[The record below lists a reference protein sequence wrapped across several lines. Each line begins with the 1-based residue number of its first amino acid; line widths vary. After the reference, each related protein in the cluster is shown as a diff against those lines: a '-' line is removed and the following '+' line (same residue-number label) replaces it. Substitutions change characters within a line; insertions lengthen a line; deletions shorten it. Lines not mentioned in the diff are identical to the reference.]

1 MLAIQ
6 NQGYEVIVTH
16 PGIGDLLQVV
26 DMPTLTTLVGE
37 VYAGFYMPFLNG
49 YVDEDTGMDWR
60 TLINHPH
67 TVVTDLI
74 LDQLSYS
81 RHLMLTDQKAC
92 YCDESGLLCQPCQEQ
107 VSMETFL
114 NDVSTTIVTNMGPF
128 DPRLMELF
136 TYVYTHQRQ
145 HYTYM
150 LDANTL
156 AIGT

>member
-1 MLAIQ
+1 MIALQ

-26 DMPTLTTLVGE
+26 DMPTLTALVGE
-37 VYAGFYMPFLNG
+37 VYAGLYIPFLNG
-49 YVDEDTGMDWR
+49 YVDEDTGMNWT
-60 TLINHPH
+60 TLINHPT

-74 LDQLSYS
+74 LDQLTYSYS
-81 RHLMLTDQKAC
+81 QLLGDQPAC
-92 YCDESGLLCQPCQEQ
+92 YCDDSGILCQPCQAQ
-107 VSMETFL
+107 VNMETFL
-114 NDVSTTIVTNMGPF
+114 NDVSTTIVANMAPF

-145 HYTYM
+145 HYTYV